1 MAMRRIN
8 LNMEEDLLATLDSY
22 AESLHVNRSAALAVV
37 LSQFFMEQKAISA
50 IDRLTE
56 LLKSGQLSAGTT
68 AELP

>member
-1 MAMRRIN
+1 MALKRIN
-8 LNMEEDLLATLDSY
+8 LNMEEDLLETLDSY

-56 LLKSGQLSAGTT
+56 LMKSGQLTAGKPT
-68 AELP
+68 ELP